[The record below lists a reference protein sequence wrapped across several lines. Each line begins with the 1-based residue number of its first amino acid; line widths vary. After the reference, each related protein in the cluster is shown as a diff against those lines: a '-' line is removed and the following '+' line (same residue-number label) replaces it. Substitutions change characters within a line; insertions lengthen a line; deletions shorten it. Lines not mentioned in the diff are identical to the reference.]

1 MNCPYCNERISD
13 NENYCHNCGYKLD
26 LIKNRSWYEE
36 HKQKFVFQRDLIETE
51 LAMDKRIRRISIVIT
66 ILAAATLIN
75 SILLAIV
82 LSK

>member
-1 MNCPYCNERISD
+1 MNCPYCNEQISD

-36 HKQKFVFQRDLIETE
+36 HKQEFVFKRDLIETE
-51 LAMDKRIRRISIVIT
+51 LAMGKRIRRILIAMT

>member
-1 MNCPYCNERISD
+1 MNCPYCNEQISD

-36 HKQKFVFQRDLIETE
+36 HKQEFVFKRDLIETE
-51 LAMDKRIRRISIVIT
+51 LVMGKRIKRILIAMT
-66 ILAAATLIN
+66 ILATATLIN

>member
-1 MNCPYCNERISD
+1 MNCPYCNEQISD

-36 HKQKFVFQRDLIETE
+36 HKQEFVFKRDLIETE
-51 LAMDKRIRRISIVIT
+51 LAMDKRIRWMLIAMT
-66 ILAAATLIN
+66 ILTTATLIN